1 MQFPIIIVYIHFL
14 TELITLNVLMILFQM
29 LIHLYYMGII
39 QIGHLHAI
47 SMEQEE
53 NHKEQLELELE
64 TFENEMN
71 PDLLMDC
78 LETLISLI
86 HCDIQDAEKY
96 IRNLSDH
103 YRYLLENR
111 QREFVEMDLEIK
123 SIEELVYLLSRAGA
137 KDL

>member
-1 MQFPIIIVYIHFL
+1 
-14 TELITLNVLMILFQM
+14 MILFQM

-86 HCDIQDAEKY
+86 HFDIQDTVSCYCGTHFIPGHA
-96 IRNLSDH
+96 NGLWQS
-103 YRYLLENR
+103 
-111 QREFVEMDLEIK
+111 
-123 SIEELVYLLSRAGA
+123 
-137 KDL
+137 